1 MSNVELARF
10 LATCMYQL
18 AFMVVWFQRGNTAR
32 AKKCES
38 DFKQTLSDLDALE
51 RNTGEV
57 SE

>member
-1 MSNVELARF
+1 MSNIELARF

-18 AFMVVWFQRGNTAR
+18 ACMVVWFQRGNIAR
-32 AKKCES
+32 AEKCES
-38 DFKQTLSDLDALE
+38 DFKQTLSGLDALV

>member
-1 MSNVELARF
+1 MSNIELARF

-18 AFMVVWFQRGNTAR
+18 ACMVVWFQRGNIAR
-32 AKKCES
+32 AEKCES
-38 DFKQTLSDLDALE
+38 DINQTLSDFDALV

>member
-1 MSNVELARF
+1 MSNIELARF

-18 AFMVVWFQRGNTAR
+18 ACMVVWFQRGNIAR
-32 AKKCES
+32 AEKCES
-38 DFKQTLSDLDALE
+38 DFKQTLSDLDALV